1 MARATCEASS
11 HLGFAPEDVRRG
23 IERWYRGEIYWISN
37 AMSESEATAG
47 LEESSVDG
55 DKVKAINGMKEMEE
69 EVKLQNGE
77 SEKPQIN
84 GDIEKS
90 DDFQIER
97 HENELNEKPDDHRHK
112 DGDSISTKYDGVVTE
127 RVVKLDCEVSNEIHK
142 ENKEEKEE
150 KTEQNEETESVNDKV
165 VKEKEQVNDEET
177 EKDDK
182 EKDVSSQ
189 EKEKDKEKE
198 KEKEEK
204 KEQKEQG
211 EGKEKD
217 EEKKEK
223 EVVAEKKEEEAVV
236 EKKEEAV
243 VEKKEEEKKK
253 EVKTKESTN
262 SDKPKTGKRAT
273 KDTSTD
279 DIQEVKE
286 VPVRETRQLRVRKT
300 PKKYTEDDDDIKI
313 TNEVIRDDSSDI
325 EMIEESD
332 PLAISD
338 ADVKKLQQR
347 KKEVKTKDPNVIIID
362 TNTLLKNQGNL
373 AAAVAQS
380 SSTPVQTVTTARG
393 TSTPAAAATAVSNLN
408 IQNAIQAITGGVPA
422 QGLQSAYITA
432 LQQVSQKVLL
442 AQGGQVPMNS
452 QHLAQLQQ
460 YYNSLG
466 HLQDDAYVIEAPS
479 FIVPYV
485 MEGKPQE
492 PIKTFLRRINKDL
505 EEFER
510 KQKEEEEKKKAE
522 EERIK
527 EEKEKLEQEK
537 KKQEEEE
544 EKKRRLEAGEEEN
557 KDKEEEEKE
566 DEKMEADSD
575 HEGGDTSD
583 KKKGD
588 KESDVESSEKKE
600 VNGPDKDEE
609 VEVKMDGDEK
619 PSDKDETE
627 TKEKDCK
634 EKDSKEKEKETKK
647 ESKDKEKSIK
657 VKETEVVKKDK
668 ETSVDDDDKENK
680 DKSDAESV
688 VDVEK
693 ENKNKEDLSHL
704 GKWEPYYRSALGKFM
719 LDLGLNQAQE
729 FLQNDLL
736 RMQKRK
742 LDKMKSAPSREGI
755 LSIRM
760 LEKQLEFTRG
770 KNAHL
775 HVPLKICKFCN
786 FKTESEMVM
795 DRHLES
801 PHMVNYTYK
810 CNFCDFETRGPQV
823 ILFHM
828 EAEHNVR
835 GRLERAPAFFQCAL
849 CPYEDNNKSKM
860 TRHSF
865 SCSKKYKP
873 EKNCELADW
882 EPPAKIPK
890 VLHVHR
896 GRPNT
901 LGKAFEP
908 VKMPNLLPKSLAG
921 MNINI
926 PSAVAS
932 NLMTTATAASVA
944 AGRGRGRPVGSY
956 KNTGPLPNQGR
967 GVTTANSGSLL
978 YTTRGTTTTTA
989 ANLVQQVSGNAQ
1001 QFTLANQMFHLVN
1014 GHLVPMSGA
1023 SGSVSSVSV
1032 SSQSAARVPRILP
1045 SSSASSVSLIPTLGA
1060 SSSITIQSV
1069 QSKAGNTKS
1078 PQQPSISITPLP
1090 RAGQQQT
1097 QNVSRG
1103 NTPARDSSGKPS
1115 FVICE
1120 ICDGYIKDLEQLRN
1134 HMNLI
1139 HKVKIHPKMI
1149 YNRPPL
1155 NCQKCQHRFFTD
1167 QGLERHLLG
1176 THGLVTSSMQE
1187 AANKGKDAGR
1197 CPICGKVFQWK
1208 LLNHVSKDHKMT
1220 LKPAHLSY
1228 KCTVCTA
1235 TFNMYRL
1242 FENHVYSAHS
1252 VVNKNKGDGGKKQG
1266 GGGSGSSD
1274 SPLKINDEITIIPQ
1288 PAVKTKSDKSGSSG
1302 KKSEGTPTVSKEITI
1317 TKVGSRPTRRS
1328 GSSVEVISL
1337 DESPSKKAAAESRKR
1352 SNKESIGNGSKKART
1367 SS

>member
-1 MARATCEASS
+1 
-11 HLGFAPEDVRRG
+11 
-23 IERWYRGEIYWISN
+23 
-37 AMSESEATAG
+37 MSESEATAG
-47 LEESSVDG
+47 LEESSTDNE
-55 DKVKAINGMKEMEE
+55 KVKAINGMKEME

-84 GDIEKS
+84 GDVEKGDGEDSEGS
-90 DDFQIER
+90 DSEDNGKSE
-97 HENELNEKPDDHRHK
+97 ENRNHK
-112 DGDSISTKYDGVVTE
+112 EEEEEEEEEAAHTQQNDVDASEESMEADGVVTNE
-127 RVVKLDCEVSNEIHK
+127 EEPVDEDNTEEKMDVSEQK
-142 ENKEEKEE
+142 EKEAAKSDSSESGEEKEKKVEEE
-150 KTEQNEETESVNDKV
+150 KSEGEKDNKVKDKDSKEGEKDKKEVDKDSEEG
-165 VKEKEQVNDEET
+165 

-182 EKDVSSQ
+182 EA
-189 EKEKDKEKE
+189 EKENKQGEKTNKTNKEGDKQKKESEK
-198 KEKEEK
+198 KGDAVTEEK
-204 KEQKEQG
+204 PAEKPEPKKS
-211 EGKEKD
+211 EGKRS
-217 EEKKEK
+217 KKSARE
-223 EVVAEKKEEEAVV
+223 
-236 EKKEEAV
+236 
-243 VEKKEEEKKK
+243 
-253 EVKTKESTN
+253 
-262 SDKPKTGKRAT
+262 
-273 KDTSTD
+273 TSD
-279 DIQEVKE
+279 DIQEV
-286 VPVRETRQLRVRKT
+286 PIRETRQLRVRRT

-313 TNEVIRDDSSDI
+313 TDEVIKDDSSDI

-338 ADVKKLQQR
+338 ADVRKIQQKE
-347 KKEVKTKDPNVIIID
+347 KKEIKSKDPNVIIID

-380 SSTPVQTVTTARG
+380 TSTTIHTVTARG
-393 TSTPAAAATAVSNLN
+393 TSTAVSNIN

-432 LQQVSQKVLL
+432 LQQVSPKVLL

-485 MEGKPQE
+485 MEGKPKE

-505 EEFER
+505 EEFE
-510 KQKEEEEKKKAE
+510 KKEKEEEEKKKAE
-522 EERIK
+522 EKRLQEEKEK
-527 EEKEKLEQEK
+527 EEKEKK
-537 KKQEEEE
+537 KKEEAEE
-544 EKKRRLEAGEEEN
+544 RKRKREAGEEVSESEDEE
-557 KDKEEEEKE
+557 KKEEEEKE
-566 DEKMEADSD
+566 EKMET
-575 HEGGDTSD
+575 EKVKVIRQD
-583 KKKGD
+583 KKDD
-588 KESDVESSEKKE
+588 KDSKVE
-600 VNGPDKDEE
+600 KDEE
-609 VEVKMDGDEK
+609 KEDTEV
-619 PSDKDETE
+619 
-627 TKEKDCK
+627 
-634 EKDSKEKEKETKK
+634 DSK
-647 ESKDKEKSIK
+647 KDKEKKDDKK
-657 VKETEVVKKDK
+657 VKESEENNESKEEKGKETDKGGKKDDK
-668 ETSVDDDDKENK
+668 GTVVDDDDKENK
-680 DKSDAESV
+680 GKVGGTDSV

-693 ENKNKEDLSHL
+693 DNKKKKEEDMTHL

-729 FLQNDLL
+729 FLQCDLL

-742 LDKMKSAPSREGI
+742 LDKMKTTPSREGI
-755 LSIRM
+755 LSVRM
-760 LEKQLEFTRG
+760 LEKQLEFTRI
-770 KNAHL
+770 KNSHL
-775 HVPLKICKFCN
+775 SVPLKICKFCN
-786 FKTESEMVM
+786 FKTESELVM

-828 EAEHNVR
+828 EAEHNIR
-835 GRLERAPAFFQCAL
+835 GRLERAPAFFQCSL

-873 EKNCELADW
+873 EKNCELIDW

-890 VLHVHR
+890 VLHIHR

-921 MNINI
+921 MNISI
-926 PSAVAS
+926 QSAVAS
-932 NLMTTATAASVA
+932 NLLTTANAASIA

-956 KNTGPLPNQGR
+956 KNVGTIANQVRGTNTGN
-967 GVTTANSGSLL
+967 TGSLL
-978 YTTRGTTTTTA
+978 YTTRGTTTTTTG
-989 ANLVQQVSGNAQ
+989 NLVQQVSGNAQ
-1001 QFTLANQMFHLVN
+1001 QFTLGNQMFHLVN

-1023 SGSVSSVSV
+1023 AGSVSSVSV

-1045 SSSASSVSLIPTLGA
+1045 SSSSSSVSLIPGLGA

-1069 QSKAGNTKS
+1069 QSKVGNTKS

-1090 RAGQQQT
+1090 RGGQQQT
-1097 QNVSRG
+1097 QTISKG
-1103 NTPARDSSGKPS
+1103 ATPTRDSSGKPS

-1208 LLNHVSKDHKMT
+1208 LLNHVSRDHKMT

-1252 VVNKNKGDGGKKQG
+1252 VVNKNKGDSGKKQG
-1266 GGGSGSSD
+1266 SGGSGSSD

-1288 PAVKTKSDKSGSSG
+1288 PAVKSQKSDKSISSG
-1302 KKSEGTPTVSKEITI
+1302 KKSDGTPTVSKEITI

-1337 DESPSKKAAAESRKR
+1337 DESPTKKAGSDSKKR
-1352 SNKESIGNGSKKART
+1352 SNKDNVGNGSKKART